1 MTRPQIIRADTL
13 DLQDHDEP
21 SAKDHTRQPEHPQPL
36 GSGRPAPHQELSI
49 RHAEEDLQSEINGGR
64 DRSEHRNGKDADGE
78 QDDEDDNEDDNRYGH
93 EDGDLADGENDDL
106 MDDDDMMDKISSS
119 PSIDDEDIDFEFVYA
134 LHNFVATVDGQAN
147 AAKGDTMVLLDDSN
161 SYWWLVRVVKDGS
174 IGYLPAEHIETPTE
188 RLARLN
194 KHRNVDLSATMLGD
208 NNEKSKNPLK
218 KAMRRRNAKTV
229 NFGAPM
235 YIDASDVDYS
245 SDEDSEHGDFFN
257 DDETLDGE
265 DEEAQDQGEDIVV
278 EPLRPKGQKDKSM
291 ESSDN
296 NGSHE
301 RQDSQLSG
309 SERRPSSEEFFEAEG
324 KLNPLPAS
332 LVPWTDSSSTEPT
345 VSRSRNG
352 TVRNTDSFFKDDT
365 AEPKKIS
372 LTPNLLRDARDEN
385 GLSTLAE
392 WKEPRG
398 SLDSLEKGTN
408 PQDKAKEKEEKKRK
422 EKKSGM
428 LSGLFKRKKNK
439 DDVDEPDRSPI
450 DSASRTSPQP
460 KTSMESMSSKS
471 MSPDQQRSSKEQ
483 QRSSKESQ
491 RPSKE
496 SQRPSKPQKHTVN
509 KLHKQPA
516 GIMKV
521 DTDLDPDM
529 AAYNSSEAIHH
540 NLGDQSI
547 RQVPQ
552 DEQEES
558 GYEDCDIVLQSP
570 ISPASVSKDPFSTP
584 LESMDPLAS
593 PVDRPSSGTQWRG
606 PSEYGRTSAG
616 SNSVTSPAQR
626 FAPEVSGAASE
637 SPVKHSPVEAYVP
650 VGVEGI
656 TEASQ
661 STRSLSPPS
670 SPSSVGNDTQYQKSI
685 TTTPA
690 SVDTLSV
697 DTPTWSDSSLRSYM
711 DEENDIRDLFI
722 IVHDKS
728 NVPPAGPDHPIT
740 GRLFKEE
747 SKKLKEMN
755 NQLDE
760 MLVSWMSQR
769 SQNTSSTR
777 KQIASY

>member
-1 MTRPQIIRADTL
+1 MTRPQMIRADTL
-13 DLQDHDEP
+13 DLQDHDTP
-21 SAKDHTRQPEHPQPL
+21 SAKDHTKQPEHPDPL

-49 RHAEEDLQSEINGGR
+49 HHAEQDLQAEVNGGPDKNHEYR
-64 DRSEHRNGKDADGE
+64 GDKEVYREPDDE
-78 QDDEDDNEDDNRYGH
+78 EDDEDENQYDH
-93 EDGDLADGENDDL
+93 EDGDLADGESDD
-106 MDDDDMMDKISSS
+106 MMDDDMMDKISSS

-229 NFGAPM
+229 NFGAPT

-245 SDEDSEHGDFFN
+245 TDDDSEHGDFFN

-265 DEEAQDQGEDIVV
+265 EEDGQEQAEDIVV
-278 EPLRPKGQKDKSM
+278 EPLRPKAQKETPTEHADANVSEKQDLQRS
-291 ESSDN
+291 SSD
-296 NGSHE
+296 
-301 RQDSQLSG
+301 
-309 SERRPSSEEFFEAEG
+309 RRPSSEEFFEAE
-324 KLNPLPAS
+324 
-332 LVPWTDSSSTEPT
+332 EPT

-372 LTPNLLRDARDEN
+372 LTPNLLRDIRDESSTN
-385 GLSTLAE
+385 TLAE

-398 SLDSLEKGTN
+398 SFESIEKGSN
-408 PQDKAKEKEEKKRK
+408 SQDKIKEKEEKKRK
-422 EKKSGM
+422 DKKPGM
-428 LSGLFKRKKNK
+428 LSGLFKRKKSK
-439 DDVDEPDRSPI
+439 DDIDDPERSSA

-460 KTSMESMSSKS
+460 KTSLESVSSKS
-471 MSPDQQRSSKEQ
+471 LSPEQ
-483 QRSSKESQ
+483 
-491 RPSKE
+491 
-496 SQRPSKPQKHTVN
+496 QRPSKPQKSSNN
-509 KLHKQPA
+509 KLHKQPP

-521 DTDLDPDM
+521 DPVLDPTM
-529 AAYNSSEAIHH
+529 AEFARGNEAI
-540 NLGDQSI
+540 NQSQGNKSI
-547 RQVPQ
+547 RQVPL
-552 DEQEES
+552 QEERES
-558 GYEDCDIVLQSP
+558 SYEDCDIVLQSP
-570 ISPASVSKDPFSTP
+570 ISQSSPSKDPFATP
-584 LESMDPLAS
+584 RESMDPLES
-593 PVDRPSSGTQWRG
+593 PVDRPSSEAQWRG
-606 PSEYGRTSAG
+606 PDAPGHTTTGPAP
-616 SNSVTSPAQR
+616 VTSPPQKSVPTLVAGD
-626 FAPEVSGAASE
+626 ESE
-637 SPVKHSPVEAYVP
+637 SPVNVSPVEAYSP
-650 VGVEGI
+650 MSARGS
-656 TEASQ
+656 TNNASPREV
-661 STRSLSPPS
+661 RSLSPPS
-670 SPSSVGNDTQYQKSI
+670 PPSSPGQDVNYLKGSTAA
-685 TTTPA
+685 PA

-747 SKKLKEMN
+747 SKRLKEMN
-755 NQLDE
+755 NQLDD
-760 MLVSWMSQR
+760 MLVKWMSQR
-769 SQNTSSTR
+769 TNSSTSTR
-777 KQIASY
+777 GI